1 MKDNNKFKNKNNQ
14 SSQKI
19 EPYGSLTTK
28 ELKKKHFI
36 QTGRR
41 GGDGQHR
48 QRGCTARQRL
58 ENLAGE
64 TAAGGPGS
72 PTICM
77 QINWENNLGVRQAT
91 HPRVPV
97 WGNKASKPVTEKN
110 LWGLRRQE
118 KLPVSQESTLER
130 PTGS

>member
-1 MKDNNKFKNKNNQ
+1 M
-14 SSQKI
+14 
-19 EPYGSLTTK
+19 TTR

-77 QINWENNLGVRQAT
+77 QINWENNREVRQAT

-97 WGNKASKPVTEKN
+97 WGNKASKPITEKN
-110 LWGLRRQE
+110 PQGLRQKE
-118 KLPVSQESTLER
+118 KLQASQERLLER